1 VPLEHVVCCCA
12 HDVEVAGGAR
22 GGAAVAVGEQHGARQ
37 VRVVGCVAGGPIEG
51 AAADDGA
58 QAGWVAAADR
68 GPGGEFEGGAEGVA
82 GVEAEEG
89 AGCAGEAGR
98 CQDGGGGGWGCLGG
112 GGHFGRRCGG

>member
-1 VPLEHVVCCCA
+1 MPLEHVVRCCA

-37 VRVVGCVAGGPIEG
+37 VCVVGCVASGPVEG
-51 AAADDGA
+51 AAPDDGA

-68 GPGGEFEGGAEGVA
+68 GPRGEFEGGAEGVA

-89 AGCAGEAGR
+89 AGCAGEPGR
-98 CQDGGGGGWGCLGG
+98 C
-112 GGHFGRRCGG
+112 